1 MSSKGLQTRARIL
14 DEAQDMIMDYSYS
27 GMSVDG
33 LIGRLG
39 LTKGAF
45 FHHFESKDELARI
58 LIQRFADDG
67 NEVLRENLARSQ
79 KLSDDPLQQLLI
91 LVGLFI
97 EEFEGLTEPYPGCLL
112 AAYVYEMQQ
121 FGDDVR
127 EIINSEFLT
136 WRKIL
141 TAQIERIKLRYPPR
155 EEVDTGALAD
165 MFIST
170 FEGAFIMSKSLR
182 DPAIT
187 AEQLKLY
194 RTFVTALFKP

>member
-1 MSSKGLQTRARIL
+1 MSTKGLETRTRIL
-14 DEAQDMIMDYSYS
+14 DEAQNMILDYSYS

-45 FHHFESKDELARI
+45 FHHFDSKSHLAET
-58 LIQRFADDG
+58 LIQRFSDEG
-67 NEVLRENLARSQ
+67 NETLKRMLERSH
-79 KLSDDPLQQLLI
+79 KLSDDPLQQLQILI
-91 LVGLFI
+91 GLFI
-97 EEFEGLTEPYPGCLL
+97 EEFEGLEEPYPGCLL

-121 FGDDVR
+121 FGDDIR
-127 EIINSEFLT
+127 GIINSQFLT
-136 WRKIL
+136 WRKML

-155 EEVDTGALAD
+155 EEVNNEALAD

-194 RTFVTALFKP
+194 RTFITVLFKP

>member
-1 MSSKGLQTRARIL
+1 MSRKGQQTRTRIL
-14 DEAQDMIMDYSYS
+14 DEAQDMILDYSFS

-33 LIGRLG
+33 LISRLG

-45 FHHFESKDELARI
+45 FHHFDSKNDLART
-58 LIQRFADDG
+58 LIQRFADEG
-67 NEVLRENLARSQ
+67 NKTLCDMLERSR

-91 LVGLFI
+91 LVGLFV
-97 EEFEGLTEPYPGCLL
+97 EEFEGLTEPFPGCLL
-112 AAYVYEMQQ
+112 AAYDYEMQQ
-121 FGDDVR
+121 FDEDVR
-127 EIINSEFLT
+127 TIISDEFLA

-141 TAQIERIKLRYPPR
+141 TEQIERIKLRYPPR
-155 EEVDTGALAD
+155 EDVDTGALAD

-194 RTFVTALFKP
+194 RAFISTLFKP

>member
-1 MSSKGLQTRARIL
+1 MSTKGLQTRTRIL
-14 DEAQDMIMDYSYS
+14 DEAQDMILDYSYS
-27 GMSVDG
+27 GMSVEG

-45 FHHFESKDELARI
+45 FHHFDSKGDLART
-58 LIQRFADDG
+58 LIQRFSDDG
-67 NEVLRENLARSQ
+67 NQTLRDMLARAH

-121 FGDDVR
+121 FDDDVR
-127 EIINSEFLT
+127 DVINAEFLT
-136 WRKIL
+136 WRQIL
-141 TAQIERIKLRYPPR
+141 TGQIERIKLRYPPR
-155 EEVDTGALAD
+155 EEVDTEALAD

-194 RTFVTALFKP
+194 KAFISALFRP